1 MIQVTLPIDVN
12 RTLEIVSE
20 LKRMGWVMGKDFDFA
35 YFKPEYD
42 NFTGFNYDPVKE
54 RRTMFTFYNDS
65 NASFFAIKY
74 S

>member
-1 MIQVTLPIDVN
+1 MQKVTLYIDVN
-12 RTLEIVSE
+12 RTIEIVHE
-20 LKRMGWVMGKDFDFA
+20 LKQMGWVMGKDFDFA
-35 YFKPEYD
+35 HLKPEYD

-65 NASFFAIKY
+65 NASFFTIKY